1 MPDTGHSVGHLV
13 PVWIVYVDGER
24 LDPMYEGTLER
35 IVVDDQLDV
44 VGSAVLEFDSGA
56 EQIRDSGTFSLESY
70 VSVHLGYKDDCE
82 QVFAGEVTEFKGDFS
97 QYGHERV
104 KVVCKNCLYKLQ
116 NAYQSRAFE
125 EKRVSDALKERL
137 ESYGLK
143 GNIEPFG
150 AVKHYFVENG
160 VTDYEY
166 LMQNAKKYGKTVY
179 AYEDTVYIQDEV
191 TISEAEV
198 ILEWG
203 KALYRSDAVRI

>member
-24 LDPMYEGTLER
+24 LDPMYEGALER
-35 IVVDDQLDV
+35 IIVDDQLDG

-56 EQIRDSGTFSLESY
+56 EQIRDSGTFALESQ
-70 VSVHLGYKDDCE
+70 VSVHLGYKDDCA
-82 QVFAGEVTEFKGDFS
+82 QVFAGEVTEFRADFS
-97 QYGHERV
+97 ADGHERI
-104 KVVCKNCLYKLQ
+104 KVVCRNCLYKLQ

-198 ILEWG
+198 ILE
-203 KALYRSDAVRI
+203 K

>member
-1 MPDTGHSVGHLV
+1 MSCL
-13 PVWIVYVDGER
+13 R
-24 LDPMYEGTLER
+24 LE
-35 IVVDDQLDV
+35 
-44 VGSAVLEFDSGA
+44 A
-56 EQIRDSGTFSLESY
+56 
-70 VSVHLGYKDDCE
+70 
-82 QVFAGEVTEFKGDFS
+82 
-97 QYGHERV
+97 
-104 KVVCKNCLYKLQ
+104 
-116 NAYQSRAFE
+116 SRR
-125 EKRVSDALKERL
+125 KCVSDALKERL

-203 KALYRSDAVRI
+203 KSLISFRCSENLKGQLSSCTFVGWDELKCEFCRLG